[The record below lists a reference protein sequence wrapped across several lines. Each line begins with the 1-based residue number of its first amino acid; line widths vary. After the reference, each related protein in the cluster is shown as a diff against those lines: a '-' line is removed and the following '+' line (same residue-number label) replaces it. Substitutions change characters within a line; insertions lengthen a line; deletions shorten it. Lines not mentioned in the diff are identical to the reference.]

1 MPMSSILF
9 LSLTGE
15 RNWSKSEE
23 LWSSSAQY
31 LKQHGEDV
39 TCLLY
44 EPYKKNVQINDLLE
58 SQCKLIYLPNKGFRK
73 KNLVDRVTYHF
84 SKRKLKKLFTSF
96 DFGVFDHV
104 VVNVNSLNLNNPAY
118 ADCFSKLKSYSVIFQ
133 LSYTEEYVRP
143 NDIKVLRNVIMNAEV
158 NLFLS
163 EHIKTSIENKLSML
177 IENSA
182 IFINPLR
189 VSTLNAFPNFV
200 KQSHYIFTMYAPLN
214 ISING
219 QDKLIKIFE
228 TPKWRQRNFI
238 LNIYGTGRDAEELQ
252 NLLDRKYLN
261 NKIFL
266 KGVPEDFEDVLKKTH
281 LFFQITNEEQIHC
294 PIKDAVA
301 MGRPLIV
308 STKGN
313 CGKWIKNRINGFTV
327 NRCSMDEIEAVMEMA
342 WKERNNWEE
351 MGRKSFELFNE
362 RFPKSIERKLLIQ
375 MGLIKDV
382 KKNILKLAKTG

>member
-1 MPMSSILF
+1 MSSILF
-9 LSLTGE
+9 LSLSGE

-23 LWSSSAQY
+23 LWSRSAQY
-31 LKQHGEDV
+31 LKKHGEDV

-84 SKRKLKKLFTSF
+84 SKRKLKKLLTSF

-104 VVNVNSLNLNNPAY
+104 VVNVNSLYLNNPAY
-118 ADCFSKLKSYSVIFQ
+118 SDFFEKLKAYSVIFQ
-133 LSYTEEYVRP
+133 LSYTDEYVKP
-143 NDIKVLRNVIMNAEV
+143 NDIKILRNVIMNAEV

-163 EHIKTSIENKLSML
+163 ERIKTSIENKLSML

-182 IFINPLR
+182 IFVNPLR
-189 VSTLNAFPNFV
+189 VSTMEAFPNFV

-214 ISING
+214 ISIHG

-266 KGVPEDFEDVLKKTH
+266 KGLPEDFEDVLKKTH
-281 LFFQITNEEQIHC
+281 LFFQITNGEQIHC
-294 PIKDAVA
+294 PIKDAIA

-327 NRCSMDEIEAVMEMA
+327 NRCSMEEIEAVMEMA

-351 MGRKSFELFNE
+351 MGRKSFELFEE
-362 RFPKSIERKLLIQ
+362 RFPKSIERRLLIQ
-375 MGLIKDV
+375 MGLIKEV
-382 KKNILKLAKTG
+382 KKNTLKLAKTG